1 MTHFNILK
9 QGGGGEKGGG
19 ISVTARATKDRVMH
33 YPSAFSE
40 AFAEALV
47 GAGRGGERKDGERGG
62 PAPLRGAAS
71 GGGDEP
77 SPQVAA
83 ESDD

>member
-1 MTHFNILK
+1 
-9 QGGGGEKGGG
+9 
-19 ISVTARATKDRVMH
+19 MH

-40 AFAEALV
+40 AFAEALD

>member
-1 MTHFNILK
+1 
-9 QGGGGEKGGG
+9 
-19 ISVTARATKDRVMH
+19 MH

-40 AFAEALV
+40 AFAEA
-47 GAGRGGERKDGERGG
+47 RGEGEKRQERATREG
-62 PAPLRGAAS
+62 PLLYRVS

-77 SPQVAA
+77 SPQVPA

>member
-1 MTHFNILK
+1 
-9 QGGGGEKGGG
+9 
-19 ISVTARATKDRVMH
+19 MH

-40 AFAEALV
+40 AFAEALAV
-47 GAGRGGERKDGERGG
+47 PDEMWRGKRQRARR
-62 PAPLRGAAS
+62 PCSTVVS

-77 SPQVAA
+77 SPQVPA